1 MSHHHYS
8 RDRSQ
13 DGSVGPSRNQY
24 GHSRPPMYDRGGPSR
39 GQPPDRRHNG
49 RPPGAVPEN
58 SGNAQ
63 AVQVYANLFKIIRL
77 PTSSY
82 YHYQVSFS
90 PEVKIFRKRQELIHK
105 LQNVVAADVFHDR
118 ALYDGKYSMY
128 LRYAIQANVSFV
140 VDLREG
146 PSVQRVVEGQR
157 GVHRITLTRTSG
169 DPIQPSNLVRGDY
182 MQSQLDA
189 SLVATSTNILQL
201 LIRQETDQKYTHNAH
216 SFFSPASSKT
226 INGGLELWR
235 GFYQSVRPTLRGMV
249 INVDTSMTAMYAS
262 GELIGVALRFLGQ
275 SDVRALALNQG
286 STKYHALER
295 FLKGVR
301 ITVKSPATGRP
312 YTKTIRGLQPQA
324 GRYEFRKDGRIT
336 TVEAYFAALNRRI
349 RYPDIIGLR
358 LSTQDA
364 ENAVIVPAE
373 LCDVVPGQMFKKR
386 LPSDLTSDAV
396 SFGTI
401 PPDRRLQSIRG
412 LGRSNEL
419 QSPIVGYN
427 HSAHIVEAGMSVST
441 DPLTITGVILRPPK
455 LKTDGGNTEHSVQ
468 NGAWNYNKVGFVK
481 PAKLES
487 WFFVNLDHMHISNDV
502 RDSKARDLGARCA
515 SLGKKIGRPSCL
527 TLNPWNIVNELD
539 DQMTAYVKHQQ
550 ERGVQKPK
558 VDLILVI
565 LPPKSDDVRHAVKHW
580 GDISRGILTQCVRSD
595 KVTTAGDQYWANV
608 ALKMNARLGGYNSGI
623 ESDILKKMT
632 VTPAPGPFMIMGA
645 DVSHPGPGVLRP
657 SVASLVWSRDEYA
670 TLYVADIRIQP
681 PRTERI
687 GDLHDM
693 VKGAVDKFAKFSHAG
708 PPKAI
713 IFFRDGVSE
722 AEFADI
728 GNLEKGMIEGALKEL
743 YHEHRN
749 DPQWKNKKTRLTY
762 LFVVKRHHIKFFPMT
777 PRGQHP
783 ADRTG
788 NVKAGF
794 VTSDEEL
801 RHPSLPDFFLQ
812 SHGAIQGTSRSGHYV
827 VLHDEYFGNDIKA
840 IKQLSFDLCHVYAPA
855 SRSVSIPAPVYYAH
869 EACLRAQYHFDPMD
883 STVRYGSDS
892 ASDASEESMFDLDR
906 WKRAFYPVHR
916 RLEYS
921 MYFL

>member
-1 MSHHHYS
+1 MSHHYHG
-8 RDRSQ
+8 RDRPQ
-13 DGSVGPSRNQY
+13 DGSGRPSQHQY
-24 GHSRPPMYDRGGPSR
+24 GHGRPHGGPFR
-39 GQPPDRRHNG
+39 GHPPDRHHG
-49 RPPGAVPEN
+49 GGLPDAAPES
-58 SGNAQ
+58 SGKAQ

-77 PTSSY
+77 PTSNY

-105 LQNVVAADVFHDR
+105 LQNVVAADVFCDR

-128 LRYAIQANVSFV
+128 LRRVIHANVSFV

-146 PSVQRVVEGQR
+146 RSAQRRAEGQR
-157 GVHRITLTRTSG
+157 DVHRITLTRTSG
-169 DPIQPSNLVRGDY
+169 EPIQPSNLVRGNY
-182 MQSQLDA
+182 MQSQLDP

-262 GELIGVALRFLGQ
+262 GQLIGVALKFLGQ
-275 SDVRALALNQG
+275 SDVRSLALHPG
-286 STKYHALER
+286 DTKYHALER
-295 FLKGVR
+295 FFKGVR
-301 ITVKSPATGRP
+301 ITVTSPATGRP
-312 YTKTIRGLQPQA
+312 YTKTIRGLQEEA
-324 GRYEFRKDGRIT
+324 GRFEFRKDGRST
-336 TVEAYFAALNRRI
+336 TVEAYFDALNRRI
-349 RYPDIIGLR
+349 RYPHIIGLR
-358 LSTQDA
+358 LSSQDA
-364 ENAVIVPAE
+364 ENAIIVPAE
-373 LCDVVPGQMFKKR
+373 LCEIVSGQMFKKR

-401 PPDRRLQSIRG
+401 PPDRRLLSIRG

-427 HSAHIVEAGMSVST
+427 RSAHIVEAGMTVST
-441 DPLTITGVILRPPK
+441 EPLTIAGTILRPPR
-455 LKTDGGNTEHSVQ
+455 LQTDGGNTEHIVQ

-481 PAKLES
+481 PANLES
-487 WFFVNLDHMHISNDV
+487 WLFVNLDHMHISDDM
-502 RDSKARDLGARCA
+502 RDTKARDLGLRCA
-515 SLGKKIGRPSCL
+515 SLGMKISRPFCL
-527 TLNPWNIVNELD
+527 TLNPRNITNELD
-539 DQMTAYVKHQQ
+539 NQMTAYVKYQRD
-550 ERGVQKPK
+550 RGVQKPK

-565 LPPKSDDVRHAVKHW
+565 LPPKSDEVRYAVKHW
-580 GDISRGILTQCVRSD
+580 GDITRGILTQCVRSD
-595 KVTTAGDQYWANV
+595 KVLTAGDQYWANV

-623 ESDILKKMT
+623 LSEILKNMKAS
-632 VTPAPGPFMIMGA
+632 PSPGPFMIMGA

-670 TLYVADIRIQP
+670 TLYAADIRIQP

-687 GDLHDM
+687 EDLQDM
-693 VKGAVDKFAKFSHAG
+693 VKSAVDKFAKFSHVG

-722 AEFADI
+722 AEFANI
-728 GNLEKGMIEGALKEL
+728 GNLEKDMIEVALREL
-743 YHEHRN
+743 YYEHRN
-749 DPQWKNKKTRLTY
+749 DPQWKNKKTRLTF

-777 PRGQHP
+777 PKGEHP

-827 VLHDEYFGNDIKA
+827 VLKDEYFSNNIEA
-840 IKQLSFDLCHVYAPA
+840 IKRLSFDLCHVYAPA
-855 SRSVSIPAPVYYAH
+855 SRSVSIPAPVY
-869 EACLRAQYHFDPMD
+869 CKL
-883 STVRYGSDS
+883 TVVHLSN
-892 ASDASEESMFDLDR
+892 ASDNLDCSL
-906 WKRAFYPVHR
+906 F
-916 RLEYS
+916 
-921 MYFL
+921 

>member
-1 MSHHHYS
+1 MSHHFSGRS
-8 RDRSQ
+8 RPQ
-13 DGSVGPSRNQY
+13 DGGGGPSRSQY
-24 GHSRPPMYDRGGPSR
+24 GRGRPSMYDRGGPSR
-39 GQPPDRRHNG
+39 GRPERHHG
-49 RPPGAVPEN
+49 GGPPGALAETPDT
-58 SGNAQ
+58 AQ
-63 AVQVYANLFKIIRL
+63 VVQVYANLFKITRL
-77 PTSSY
+77 PASNY

-105 LQNVVAADVFHDR
+105 LQNVVAANVFRDR
-118 ALYDGKYSMY
+118 GLYDGKYSMY
-128 LRYAIQANVSFV
+128 LKYAIDAHVSFL
-140 VDLREG
+140 VDLRENR
-146 PSVQRVVEGQR
+146 SKAVEGER

-169 DPIQPSNLVRGDY
+169 EPIQPGNLVRGNQ
-182 MQSQLDA
+182 MQNHLDP

-216 SFFSPASSKT
+216 SFFSPTSSKT
-226 INGGLELWR
+226 IGGGLELWR

-262 GELIGVALRFLGQ
+262 GQVIGVALKFLGQ
-275 SDVRALALNQG
+275 SDVRALVLHQG
-286 STKYHALER
+286 DTKYHALER

-301 ITVKSPATGRP
+301 ITVTSPATRRP
-312 YTKTIRGLQPQA
+312 YTKTIRGLQPKA
-324 GRYEFRKDGRIT
+324 GQYEFRKDGRIT
-336 TVEAYFAALNRRI
+336 SVEAYFAALNRRL

-412 LGRSNEL
+412 LGRPNEL

-427 HSAHIVEAGMSVST
+427 RSAHIVEAGMTVST
-441 DPLTITGVILRPPK
+441 EPLTITGTILVPPK
-455 LKTDGGNTEHSVQ
+455 LKTDGGNTEHIVQ

-487 WFFVNLDHMHISNDV
+487 WVFVNLDPMHISSDV
-502 RDSKARDLGARCA
+502 RDSKARDLTARCA
-515 SLGKKIGRPSCL
+515 SLGMKISPPPCL
-527 TLNPWNIVNELD
+527 TLNPRNVVHELD
-539 DQMTAYVKHQQ
+539 DQMASYVKYQQ
-550 ERGVQKPK
+550 GRGVQKPK
-558 VDLILVI
+558 IDLVLVI
-565 LPPKSDDVRHAVKHW
+565 LPPKSDEVRHAVKHW
-580 GDISRGILTQCVRSD
+580 GDVTRGVLTQCVRSD
-595 KVTTAGDQYWANV
+595 KVLSAGDQYWANV
-608 ALKMNARLGGYNSGI
+608 ALKINARLGGYNSGI
-623 ESDILKKMT
+623 ESDILQKMSEK
-632 VTPAPGPFMIMGA
+632 PFMIMGA

-657 SVASLVWSRDEYA
+657 SVASLVWSKDLYA
-670 TLYVADIRIQP
+670 SSYVADIRIQP

-687 GDLHDM
+687 EDLQDM
-693 VKGAVDKFAKFSHAG
+693 VKAAVDKFSKHNHAG

-722 AEFADI
+722 AEFTNI
-728 GNLEKGMIEGALKEL
+728 GNLEKDMIERALKEL

-749 DPQWKNKKTRLTY
+749 DPQWKDKKTQLTF

-777 PRGQHP
+777 PRGQYP

-794 VTSDEEL
+794 VTSDDEL

-827 VLHDEYFGNDIKA
+827 VLQDEYFRNDIQA

-869 EACLRAQYHFDPMD
+869 EACLRAQYHFDPLD

-892 ASDASEESMFDLDR
+892 ATDVSDESMFDLDR
-906 WKRAFYPVHR
+906 WKRAFCPVHR